1 MSTQDIV
8 DIARSERETLRWI
21 LLYALWSARPYGTT
35 EYVLIRTAQDIP
47 LLVTQDLVRR
57 EMESLASRG
66 MISIEK
72 NNQPLWHARI
82 TALGE
87 DVVEYR
93 EDAPKGIA
101 RPPKW

>member
-1 MSTQDIV
+1 MNSQDVV
-8 DIARSERETLRWI
+8 DIARAERETLRWI
-21 LLYALWSARPYGTT
+21 LLSALWHARPYGTT

-47 LLVTQDLVRR
+47 LVVTQDLVRR

-66 MISIEK
+66 LIVIEK
-72 NNQPLWHARI
+72 EKQPLWQAHI